1 MDCRKDNIMYTRK
14 SIRLISLF
22 LALFLLTSCGGTTG
36 ETDAALENEPAAE
49 TVAETEPPEYI
60 LPEVDY
66 DGETFTVG
74 AVDYY
79 SQGGGVWKAQDYCEA
94 YADATGDPLH
104 DAIFERN
111 NIIEEELNVNLE
123 AYSFSKLGNVA
134 GGELKTLVLAGE
146 TIVDLASLPGQSMPA
161 VLSAGIC
168 MDLHDITTVDFTKSW
183 WDATSVETFDIMG
196 TLYAATGDF
205 CLNTAFSPITYFFS
219 KQLAEQHHLEDPYT
233 LVKEGKWTLDASI
246 KMAET
251 VSTDV
256 NGNGTADILEDHFG
270 IMLESVSMTSAILAG
285 GVHLTEKDADGKP
298 VLAVDQELAANIVEK
313 LQPFFFNDKVTMH
326 NGRINGYGNVF
337 TELFLPAFQEN
348 RGLFYNNQLL
358 VALDLRE
365 MDADF
370 GILPHPKYNEEQA
383 EYYGP
388 VNYHWATFEVVP
400 ITNGRPDMTGHM
412 MDALGYH
419 SQQIVTPTYVE
430 KTIQG
435 KTLRDEESI
444 EMLDLI
450 LDSRVYDLASIY
462 DWGGISSMFNEL
474 GNSATKQFASTYA
487 GKEKGAV
494 SAIEKTITEI
504 EALG

>member
-1 MDCRKDNIMYTRK
+1 MYTK
-14 SIRLISLF
+14 NSIRLISVF
-22 LALFLLTSCGGTTG
+22 LALLLLTSCGGGTAAD
-36 ETDAALENEPAAE
+36 TDAAAENETVTE
-49 TVAETEPPEYI
+49 TAAETEPPEYTA
-60 LPEVDY
+60 PD
-66 DGETFTVG
+66 
-74 AVDYY
+74 VDYY

-111 NIIEEELNVNLE
+111 NVVEEELNVNLE

-168 MDLHDITTVDFTKSW
+168 LDLHDVPNVDFSRSW
-183 WDATSVETFDIMG
+183 WDASSVETFDIMG
-196 TLYAATGDF
+196 TLYAVTGDF
-205 CLNTAFSPITYFFS
+205 NLITSFSPITYFFS

-233 LVKEGKWTLDASI
+233 LVKEGKWTLDVSMQ
-246 KMAET
+246 MAET
-251 VSTDV
+251 VATDV
-256 NGNGTADILEDHFG
+256 NGNGTVDILDDHFG
-270 IMLESVSMTSAILAG
+270 IMLESVSMTSAVLAG

-370 GILPHPKYNEEQA
+370 GILPHPKYSEEQA
-383 EYYGP
+383 AYYGP
-388 VNYHWATFEVVP
+388 VNYHWATFDVVP
-400 ITNGRPDMTGHM
+400 ITNGRLDMTGYL

-435 KTLRDEESI
+435 KSLRDEESI
-444 EMLDLI
+444 EMLEII

-487 GKEKGAV
+487 GKEKGTVA
-494 SAIEKTITEI
+494 AIEKTIAEI